1 VGWSPP
7 SGGVAAPHARV
18 TTVLIADDE
27 AMLRD
32 GFRALLDS
40 DPAIEV
46 VAEAGDGDTAV
57 AAAIRLRPDLVLM
70 DVRMPILDGIAA
82 TRRIVD
88 AVPETKVLILTTF
101 DNDELV
107 ADALRAGASGFLL
120 KSAAGRTLVNA
131 VKEVVAGESLLAPEV
146 TRRLIE
152 RFLST
157 TSTPDAVAL
166 LTERE
171 RDVLR
176 GIGRG
181 LTNAEIAAQLFV
193 GVATVKS
200 HINALFAKLGI
211 RDRANAVVIAYE
223 AGLVRVGER

>member
-1 VGWSPP
+1 M
-7 SGGVAAPHARV
+7 

-32 GFRALLDS
+32 GFRALLETDTTI
-40 DPAIEV
+40 DV
-46 VAEAGDGDTAV
+46 VGEASDGDAAV
-57 AAAIRLRPDLVLM
+57 VEASRLLPDLVLM
-70 DVRMPILDGIAA
+70 DVRMPKLDGIAA
-82 TRRIVD
+82 TRRIVH
-88 AVPETKVLILTTF
+88 AVPTTKVLILTTF
-101 DNDELV
+101 DDDELV

-152 RFLST
+152 RFLS
-157 TSTPDAVAL
+157 SQRSPEALAL

-181 LTNAEIAAQLFV
+181 LTNAEIAGELFI

-200 HINALFAKLGI
+200 HVNALFAKLGV

-223 AGLVRVGER
+223 SGLVRVGER